1 MVFCHGLCCLD
12 PCELSFSQKQT
23 LFESRPISASVVV
36 SAGDVDSNI
45 LEEEDDLDESEGN
58 EIDFIDQFRILEHE
72 SLAKDDEIVY
82 LQASLGA
89 LQESLIEKNQELAWT
104 KTQLQ
109 DMNVE
114 FEILEKKNYAIAEQL
129 KEANLLISS
138 QQEAAN
144 VFETHVRDDSG
155 HLDADIEI
163 PQEYQLS
170 IEELKSLKAATLASS
185 VAFRYPS
192 DLGNMQFRQLE
203 SLSQARVVHIPHV
216 WDSHGSRHMM
226 YALKKELRPF
236 FQQREVYWM
245 NPATTNVETRQ
256 EPRKTAFWAENESFS
271 YTYSG
276 RANHAKPFTPL
287 LKRLQQYCMPLCR
300 AAGIETND
308 AFNVAFGNLY
318 EKGHKIG
325 FHSDDNKEIVC
336 GTPIVS
342 FSFGRRVCF
351 EFANKISDA
360 ALESII
366 LESGDVVIM
375 GFRYYIR
382 VFILYIN
389 IRLYCKIASCYTI

>member
-1 MVFCHGLCCLD
+1 MILTTTCTRCILNNPLVVMVFCHGLCCLD

-45 LEEEDDLDESEGN
+45 LEEEDDVAELQYEVSKL
-58 EIDFIDQFRILEHE
+58 LEE
-72 SLAKDDEIVY
+72 RGVFMSQILAKDDDIACLEASLSD
-82 LQASLGA
+82 LQAKLF
-89 LQESLIEKNQELAWT
+89 EKTEELSWT
-104 KTQLQ
+104 KTQNQNLSL
-109 DMNVE
+109 
-114 FEILEKKNYAIAEQL
+114 ITEQL
-129 KEANLLISS
+129 KEAKLLLSS

-144 VFETHVRDDSG
+144 VFETHVRDNSG

-382 VFILYIN
+382 VFILYIY
-389 IRLYCKIASCYTI
+389 I